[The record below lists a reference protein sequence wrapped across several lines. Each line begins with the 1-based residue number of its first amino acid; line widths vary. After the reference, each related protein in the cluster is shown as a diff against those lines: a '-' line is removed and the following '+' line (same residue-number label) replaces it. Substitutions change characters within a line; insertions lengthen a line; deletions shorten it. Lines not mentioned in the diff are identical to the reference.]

1 LSSSNNGFFPLIFT
15 FVIIIIIILFRIRK
29 VTQGTKVSRKRTI
42 IFSIYYLAIVSFLA
56 YNSFLIGDVSS
67 LYIIPYSIVVIAAA
81 YSSYKYSKRRL
92 SFWKLPAT
100 TTGNSDDSATTRTI
114 IYSKGGLEIYLLYAL
129 ALTIRIAINF
139 LFIGSEKLYFINNEE
154 AFMQNNTSIFMPI
167 IHANPE
173 TTTLAFVVTNLLLM
187 ASAGLLVGRNAR
199 VLKYYYQE
207 KEKEK
212 SVRDV

>member
-1 LSSSNNGFFPLIFT
+1 
-15 FVIIIIIILFRIRK
+15 
-29 VTQGTKVSRKRTI
+29 
-42 IFSIYYLAIVSFLA
+42 
-56 YNSFLIGDVSS
+56 
-67 LYIIPYSIVVIAAA
+67 
-81 YSSYKYSKRRL
+81 L

-173 TTTLAFVVTNLLLM
+173 TTTLAFVVTNLLLLS
-187 ASAGLLVGRNAR
+187 SAGLLVGRNAR